1 MKTSILDYPAINK
14 GPILAKR
21 VFQVLI
27 VLASIGILFFLFQIV
42 LHYEITGNQDQS
54 NIPII
59 KAETNLWV
67 KPEDP
72 GGKES
77 KHTGY
82 RVNVLVH
89 GDPFNE
95 ELVTTGY
102 APMPVVLPT
111 DLLSLNSRGIPLQLE
126 EDSEEGDT
134 KAIKTG
140 KEILDEFFI
149 QVEMGEIPWEEETTP
164 PASEEAEQ
172 NADDQTLVI
181 TGRELMPAEVPEGE
195 IIAYIGTYA
204 NHNLASNNWREIF
217 KKYPRDLA
225 SKDWV
230 IKTFE
235 GSTSVSYRL
244 YIVGFDSENET
255 DSLCA
260 RIEAGGHPSCIRTL
274 MGQ

>member
-14 GPILAKR
+14 GPLLAKR
-21 VFQVLI
+21 IFQVLV
-27 VLASIGILFFLFQIV
+27 VLASLGILFFLFQIV

-102 APMPVVLPT
+102 APMPVVLPA

-126 EDSEEGDT
+126 GDSEESD
-134 KAIKTG
+134 AQAMKTG
-140 KEILDEFFI
+140 KEILDEFFT
-149 QVEMGEIPWEEETTP
+149 QVEQGETPWEEETTP

-172 NADDQTLVI
+172 IEDDQALII
-181 TGRELMPAEVPEGE
+181 TGRELMPAEVSDGE
-195 IIAYIGTYA
+195 IIAYIGTYP

-244 YIVGFDSENET
+244 YIVGFDSEDEA
-255 DSLCA
+255 DSFCA

>member
-1 MKTSILDYPAINK
+1 MKHTIPDYSAISK
-14 GPILAKR
+14 GPFVAKR
-21 VFQVLI
+21 AFQVLI
-27 VLASIGILFFLFQIV
+27 VLVSLGILLFLFQIV
-42 LHYEITGNQDQS
+42 LHYDITGNQDQS
-54 NIPII
+54 NIPLI

-82 RVNVLVH
+82 TVNVLVH
-89 GDPFNE
+89 GYPFNE
-95 ELVTTGY
+95 KLVTTGY
-102 APMPVVLPT
+102 APRPVELPV
-111 DLLSLNSRGIPLQLE
+111 DLLSLHSRGIPLELE
-126 EDSEEGDT
+126 EELEEGD
-134 KAIKTG
+134 APSMKTG
-140 KEILDEFFI
+140 KEILDDFFT
-149 QVEMGEIPWEEETTP
+149 QVEQGETPWEKETVP
-164 PASEEAEQ
+164 PESEKAEQ
-172 NADDQTLVI
+172 NEDDHTLVI
-181 TGRELMPAEVPEGE
+181 TGRELMPAEVPEGK

-225 SKDWV
+225 SRDWV

-235 GSTSVSYRL
+235 GSISVSYRL
-244 YIVGFDSENET
+244 YVVGFDSEDEA
-255 DSLCA
+255 DSFCA